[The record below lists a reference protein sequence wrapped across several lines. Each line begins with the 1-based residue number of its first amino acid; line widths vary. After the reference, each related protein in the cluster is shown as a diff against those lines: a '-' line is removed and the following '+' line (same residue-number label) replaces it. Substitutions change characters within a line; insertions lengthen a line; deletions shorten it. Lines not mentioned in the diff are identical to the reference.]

1 MAEIRECPSS
11 HEPLGQCPSWNL
23 NISDKNNISVF
34 IFSFH
39 KMYVR
44 VEIDKKIYYVKREK
58 FDVFLFSE
66 HLIPADKIDK

>member
-1 MAEIRECPSS
+1 MYTECRIVVNVFEREMKKK
-11 HEPLGQCPSWNL
+11 
-23 NISDKNNISVF
+23 IF
-34 IFSFH
+34 FSFH

-58 FDVFLFSE
+58 FDVFMFSE

>member
-1 MAEIRECPSS
+1 
-11 HEPLGQCPSWNL
+11 
-23 NISDKNNISVF
+23 
-34 IFSFH
+34 
-39 KMYVR
+39 MYVR

>member
-1 MAEIRECPSS
+1 MPKLRKIFVNESFEKC
-11 HEPLGQCPSWNL
+11 
-23 NISDKNNISVF
+23 KNNISVF
-34 IFSFH
+34 IFYFH